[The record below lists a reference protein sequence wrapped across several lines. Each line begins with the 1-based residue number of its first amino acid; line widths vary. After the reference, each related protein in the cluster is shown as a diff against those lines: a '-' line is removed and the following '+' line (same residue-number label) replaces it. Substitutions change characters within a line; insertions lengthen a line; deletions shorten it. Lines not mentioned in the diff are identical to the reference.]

1 MITKEGFNEV
11 VNTIAEIYP
20 KDVPSIQGQKI
31 YFMLFS
37 KNFESDEELMKATLK
52 VLETR
57 VFTSFPKPAEFL
69 EACKRKDDIEFEITQ
84 EQLNIRQAMK
94 KYGASENVCFENPIV
109 HKVIQNLFGS
119 WVKLCR
125 TDIKEFES
133 LMKWDFEKIYKLFR
147 ESKLKEVPLFLE
159 GSTTHQNG
167 LMGFSEE
174 VKVNYIG
181 NKEKCIKW
189 NNAYYNKNQIEAV
202 NKDKYEKLGFIPI
215 QVLQIEDLSKEELE
229 DLEKIKNKTAREIT
243 ESLGIEII
251 EKPKKTGIIRTKKEL
266 IEMLKN

>member
-1 MITKEGFNEV
+1 MITKNTF
-11 VNTIAEIYP
+11 NTIMNQLNYLYN
-20 KDVPSIQGQKI
+20 KDVPPIEAHDM
-31 YFMLFS
+31 YFNIFS
-37 KNFESDEELMKATLK
+37 QEFENDEEFTKSALLVIK
-52 VLETR
+52 TR
-57 VFTSFPKPAEFL
+57 VFPTFPKPAEFL
-69 EACKRKDDIEFEITQ
+69 EACKRKTDVEFEITQ

-181 NKEKCIKW
+181 NKEKCLKW

-215 QVLQIEDLSKEELE
+215 QILQIEDLSKEELE

-251 EKPKKTGIIRTKKEL
+251 ENPKKTGIIRTKKEL
-266 IEMLKN
+266 IEMLKS